1 MNISSHNSQ
10 TLNLITFL
18 FFHLLELNHF
28 FVVPTSIF
36 NAQLLSS
43 QNVPLVPTKTTPSA
57 GGDFDGAD
65 GSTVGA
71 FQGQCHGD
79 AWHRHCNLVLRWPD
93 DERILRFGLPENLGK
108 GWWKVGG
115 PNKTE
120 EWVSYMVFFWVQR
133 MKDDETDTLKPYKNF
148 TLPSQS
154 PPPNAAE
161 PFRASGM
168 TFFCH
173 FLNLSTF
180 LLWEELRLIE
190 FIWGLG

>member
-1 MNISSHNSQ
+1 MNISSHNSP
-10 TLNLITFL
+10 NFITFV
-18 FFHLLELNHF
+18 FFHVLELPLF
-28 FVVPTSIF
+28 CPPTSIF

-120 EWVSYMVFFWVQR
+120 ELFSYMRYFFGCRGWKMMKLTQHRLKAVVIWLLACLDGRSLTFSTEVQ
-133 MKDDETDTLKPYKNF
+133 K
-148 TLPSQS
+148 
-154 PPPNAAE
+154 
-161 PFRASGM
+161 
-168 TFFCH
+168 
-173 FLNLSTF
+173 
-180 LLWEELRLIE
+180 
-190 FIWGLG
+190 